1 MRARR
6 RALVVALVL
15 GLAAGAVACALLL
28 LPLTVLAPVNR
39 IADLAVH
46 VGALDAAPSMGFGRP
61 AFDGTPNP
69 QLGIVTLDDASY
81 KKMGFPLPRVDYAR
95 LLRTLR
101 AAGAKA
107 VAFDIEFL
115 DPSKDPSQDAAF
127 ADSLRALPS
136 ALGYPIGTTS
146 TGRIGEQPPVPSLAA
161 AARATGFLTIDEP
174 GGYAIG
180 QPVEIDTSG
189 AGEHSGERL
198 RSLASA
204 AVDLFSG
211 TSAARDVPLDDG
223 RMLLLPPKLAHH
235 QDLAA
240 QTDVLTQSFAGRGT
254 ISFADAYAAKP
265 ADLRAFAGGGLIFV
279 GATAQGLGDFV
290 TTAGRGSIPGL
301 FVNARMADQIMRAS
315 YLRAAPRWLDA
326 TLAFAFPLLIAWG
339 FSRMRTGA
347 AIFVALATLALYAY
361 FDLWLFAA
369 HLYWLDLVHVALAM
383 VLGTTFVA
391 LYRTLDESAQRRMV
405 TNLFGMHVSPAVVS
419 EILDRD
425 DPRGALALR
434 GKRVVATVFYSDI
447 RGFTAMSETMTPE
460 QIYEQLNE
468 YFEAMCD
475 IVFQYGGYVDK
486 FIGDCVM
493 AVFSAPYQTP
503 DDARNAVK
511 SAVRQQQRV
520 LELCERWTAE
530 GKPAFTVGMGINTGE
545 VVMGNLGAS
554 SRMNY
559 TVIGDDVNV
568 AARLYNVAKGGEIII
583 SESTYAQCRDI
594 VEADALEPVAV
605 KGKVRPIAIYRVR
618 SLRDGAAAP
627 GAG

>member
-6 RALVVALVL
+6 RALVVALLL
-15 GLAAGAVACALLL
+15 GAAAGAIGAALALL
-28 LPLTVLAPVNR
+28 PATVLTPVNR

-46 VGALDAAPSMGFGRP
+46 VAALDAAPSLGFGHP
-61 AFDGTPNP
+61 AFEDAPNP

-81 KKMGFPLPRVDYAR
+81 KKMGFPLPHSDYAR
-95 LLRTLR
+95 LLHALR
-101 AAGAKA
+101 ASGAKT

-115 DPSKDPSQDAAF
+115 DASKDPEQDGAF
-127 ADSLRALPS
+127 ASALRAMPS
-136 ALGYPIGTTS
+136 VLAFPVGTTS
-146 TGRIGEQPPVPSLAA
+146 TGRIGEQPPVPLLAA

-198 RSLASA
+198 PSLAA
-204 AVDLFSG
+204 A
-211 TSAARDVPLDDG
+211 AAGVFRGAPATRGVPLDDG

-235 QDLAA
+235 QDLAT
-240 QTDVLTQSFAGRGT
+240 QSDVLTQSFAGRGT
-254 ISFADAYAAKP
+254 LPFADALTAKP
-265 ADLRAFAGGGLIFV
+265 ADLRAFANGALIFV

-290 TTAGRGSIPGL
+290 TTAGRGSLPGL
-301 FVNARMADQIMRAS
+301 FVNARLADQLLRGF
-315 YLRAAPRWLDA
+315 YLRAAPRWLDVL
-326 TLAFAFPLLIAWG
+326 LAFAFALTIAWG
-339 FSRMRTGA
+339 FGRMRTGVAIAAAAA
-347 AIFVALATLALYAY
+347 AIGLYAY
-361 FDLWLFAA
+361 LNLWLFAV

-383 VLGTTFVA
+383 LLATTFVA
-391 LYRTLDESAQRRMV
+391 LYRTIDEGAQRRMV
-405 TNLFGMHVSPAVVS
+405 TNLFGMHVSPAIVS
-419 EILDRD
+419 DILERD

-434 GKRVVATVFYSDI
+434 GKRVTATIFYSDI

-460 QIYEQLNE
+460 QIYDQLNE
-468 YFEAMCD
+468 YFDAMCAV
-475 IVFQYGGYVDK
+475 VFEYGGYVDK

-511 SAVRQQQRV
+511 SALKQQRRV
-520 LELCERWTAE
+520 LELCERWKAE
-530 GKPAFTVGMGINTGE
+530 GKPTFTVGMGINTGE

-568 AARLYNVAKGGEIII
+568 AARLYNVAKGGEIIV

-594 VEADALEPVAV
+594 VEADTLEPVAV
-605 KGKVRPIAIYRVR
+605 KGKSRPIAVYRVR
-618 SLRDGAAAP
+618 ALRGDAP
-627 GAG
+627 